1 VADIKTKDFSVASAM
16 SILDPQLRKALAQV
30 GTGFDAAR
38 RAAIEEVSPE
48 LWDEWREEARQ
59 IKIHALDHLDYYLD
73 LLEQNVAKA
82 GGHVHF
88 AKDAAQANEIMSE
101 LVRTRNIKVATKS
114 KSMVSEELSLN
125 PALEAQGVDVYETDL
140 GEYIIQLAEET
151 PFHLVAPALHKTKE
165 QVAQL
170 FTDKLGIPYTEDIN
184 GLAAAARIALREK
197 FLEADL
203 GISGANFL
211 VAETGTLV
219 IITNEG
225 NGRLSTSAPRI
236 HVGITGMEKV
246 IPSMQDL
253 AVFLRLLPRSATGQG
268 ITSYVSMVTGPRRS
282 DDEDGPEEFHLIIVD
297 NGRSKMLADP
307 DLREALYCIRCA
319 ACLNICPV
327 YQKVGGHAYGWV
339 YPGPIGAIVTPS
351 LIGLK
356 EARDLPQASSL
367 CGACREV
374 CPVKINLPRMLLHLR
389 QKSAES
395 PDSRERSADLV
406 PNLVAAGYTRL
417 MRSPGLLKLS
427 HGWARWKQNVW
438 AAMPLF
444 PLTKRNGM
452 IRKAP
457 LPLLSRWTR
466 SRDLPELPKNAFR
479 DIWKK
484 ELSKDKDGR

>member
-1 VADIKTKDFSVASAM
+1 MADIKTRDFSAASAV

-38 RAAIEEVSPE
+38 RAAIDEVSPE

-59 IKIHALDHLDYYLD
+59 IKVHALDHLDYYLD

-88 AKDAAQANEIMSE
+88 AKDAAQANEIMGE

-236 HVGITGMEKV
+236 HVGITGMEKSDSLHAGPGRLPPV
-246 IPSMQDL
+246 AAPVGHRSGNHQLREHGHRPPALRRRRRPGGVPPNNRGQRPVQDAGRPGL
-253 AVFLRLLPRSATGQG
+253 KGSPLLHPLCRLPEHLPRVPEGRRPCLRLGLSGADRGDCHAISDRAKRSAR
-268 ITSYVSMVTGPRRS
+268 P
-282 DDEDGPEEFHLIIVD
+282 
-297 NGRSKMLADP
+297 
-307 DLREALYCIRCA
+307 
-319 ACLNICPV
+319 
-327 YQKVGGHAYGWV
+327 
-339 YPGPIGAIVTPS
+339 
-351 LIGLK
+351 
-356 EARDLPQASSL
+356 ASS
-367 CGACREV
+367 
-374 CPVKINLPRMLLHLR
+374 VKSLRSLQRSLPGENQPSPHVVAPA
-389 QKSAES
+389 AE
-395 PDSRERSADLV
+395 ER
-406 PNLVAAGYTRL
+406 RK
-417 MRSPGLLKLS
+417 PGLQRKIGGSGSQPSGRRLHPVDAEPRPIKVVSRMGTVETKCLGR
-427 HGWARWKQNVW
+427 HALI
-438 AAMPLF
+438 PLN
-444 PLTKRNGM
+444 KEERND
-452 IRKAP
+452 
-457 LPLLSRWTR
+457 S
-466 SRDLPELPKNAFR
+466 
-479 DIWKK
+479 
-484 ELSKDKDGR
+484 

>member
-1 VADIKTKDFSVASAM
+1 MADIKTRDFSAASAV
-16 SILDPQLRKALAQV
+16 SILAPQLRKALAQV

-38 RAAIEEVSPE
+38 RAAIDEVSPE

-88 AKDAAQANEIMSE
+88 AKDAAQANEIMGE

-395 PDSRERSADLV
+395 LDSSERSAGLV

-452 IRKAP
+452 IRKAS

>member
-1 VADIKTKDFSVASAM
+1 MADIKTRDFSAASAV

-38 RAAIEEVSPE
+38 RAAIDEVSPE

-88 AKDAAQANEIMSE
+88 AKDAAQANEIMGE

-125 PALEAQGVDVYETDL
+125 PALEAQGGDGYETDL

-170 FTDKLGIPYTEDIN
+170 FTDKLGIPYTEDIK

-225 NGRLSTSAPRI
+225 NGRLCPSAPR
-236 HVGITGMEKV
+236 
-246 IPSMQDL
+246 
-253 AVFLRLLPRSATGQG
+253 LPC
-268 ITSYVSMVTGPRRS
+268 V
-282 DDEDGPEEFHLIIVD
+282 
-297 NGRSKMLADP
+297 
-307 DLREALYCIRCA
+307 
-319 ACLNICPV
+319 
-327 YQKVGGHAYGWV
+327 
-339 YPGPIGAIVTPS
+339 
-351 LIGLK
+351 
-356 EARDLPQASSL
+356 
-367 CGACREV
+367 
-374 CPVKINLPRMLLHLR
+374 
-389 QKSAES
+389 
-395 PDSRERSADLV
+395 
-406 PNLVAAGYTRL
+406 
-417 MRSPGLLKLS
+417 RSPSNPRG
-427 HGWARWKQNVW
+427 
-438 AAMPLF
+438 
-444 PLTKRNGM
+444 
-452 IRKAP
+452 
-457 LPLLSRWTR
+457 
-466 SRDLPELPKNAFR
+466 
-479 DIWKK
+479 
-484 ELSKDKDGR
+484 